1 METMKYNI
9 DKEPV
14 KEETKNDIK
23 AERMRLF
30 LSMVPGIGNKTMFLL
45 DTLIEDLKER
55 DNYDGLTDLF
65 REVLNEKQFYSF
77 LKQMQYGKEDFVR
90 KIKYM
95 TDENIHYL
103 SIHSKDYPWRLKKM
117 ADCPYG
123 IYMKGKMMSKNAPSV
138 AIIGARQCSEYG
150 KRCAYE
156 FGRKLSEQGVTI
168 ISGMARGVDGYA
180 MRGAL
185 EGEGQVYGVL
195 GCSVENCYPKENKDL
210 YDAIQEKGGL
220 ISEYP
225 LGTKPESRL
234 FPARNRIISGL
245 ADIVLVVEARSRSGT
260 YITITQALEQGK
272 EIFAVPGRITD
283 ELSKGCN
290 RLIMD
295 GAGVASCAE
304 DILDEL
310 KLMGWNHLSVFQTSN
325 ENCSCDVHLKDSEK
339 KTENSPV
346 IDSLEE
352 AILSILDDNPKDID
366 RIMKLTG
373 EKFTFQEL
381 YYVLLKLQ
389 LKGKIKQIGSGYSLT
404 IR

>member
-1 METMKYNI
+1 MMKYNNNKEP
-9 DKEPV
+9 DKEESKDDKIV
-14 KEETKNDIK
+14 
-23 AERMRLF
+23 ERMRLF
-30 LSMVPGIGNKTMFLL
+30 LSMVPGIGNKTMFSL
-45 DTLIEDLKER
+45 DTLLENLKEA
-55 DNYDGLTDLF
+55 DIHNGLTDSF
-65 REVLNEKQFYSF
+65 REVLNEKQFYYF
-77 LKQMQYGKEDFVR
+77 LRQIQYGREDFIR
-90 KIKYM
+90 KMHYM
-95 TDENIHYL
+95 SDENIHYL
-103 SIHSKDYPWRLKKM
+103 SIHSKDYPLRLKKM

-123 IYMKGKMMSKNAPSV
+123 IYIKGKMMSQNAPSV

-210 YDAIQEKGGL
+210 YDAIQENGGL

-310 KLMGWNHLSVFQTSN
+310 KIMGWNNLSVFRTRN
-325 ENCSCDVHLKDSEK
+325 ENCSRDALLKEPEEK
-339 KTENSPV
+339 SVNRPI

-366 RIMKLTG
+366 MIMKFTG

-389 LKGKIKQIGSGYSLT
+389 LKGEIKQIGSGYSLA